1 MGAHRAEQ
9 LLRRQLQ
16 RDRQGEL
23 GDEIGGPVT
32 AQLSPQQ
39 GAALPVEYQ
48 LDKAPLPPLDE
59 GTGVAPQHTLAGGTG
74 DAPGPG
80 LVGGESHLGQ
90 LWAGVDAGGDGG
102 HSAEG
107 GAAQQEVGHKAPPAS
122 ALWASMAPPMASP
135 MA

>member
-1 MGAHRAEQ
+1 MVEFEGVNVERKEASAGSGRLFVEKKGLGEGKSRLHGLGNGLGKGGMGAHRAEQ

-48 LDKAPLPPLDE
+48 LDKAPLTPPR
-59 GTGVAPQHTLAGGTG
+59 
-74 DAPGPG
+74 
-80 LVGGESHLGQ
+80 
-90 LWAGVDAGGDGG
+90 
-102 HSAEG
+102 
-107 GAAQQEVGHKAPPAS
+107 
-122 ALWASMAPPMASP
+122 
-135 MA
+135 